1 MGESSRSHSHKLA
14 SSLERARMH
23 NSAHTAHM
31 HAHASTQSYKTYQ
44 LKYSLSFVFKSHSIH
59 VCTWHCHQTE
69 KAAQRPEEATLSP
82 LSFPV
87 CVCADACV
95 CAALAV
101 VSRVPFGFRVLLGD
115 RISRWLAVQQ
125 IRYMP
130 VSTTQRWDWDYKS
143 VLCFPLK
150 NTYSLVI

>member
-1 MGESSRSHSHKLA
+1 MGESSRSHSD
-14 SSLERARMH
+14 SQLE
-23 NSAHTAHM
+23 SVESVEHTLHTHM
-31 HAHASTQSYKTYQ
+31 HTHPH
-44 LKYSLSFVFKSHSIH
+44 SLLQNIPAEAQFVFCIQVSFHTCVHLTSSSD
-59 VCTWHCHQTE
+59 
-69 KAAQRPEEATLSP
+69 KAAQRPEEAILSP

-87 CVCADACV
+87 CVCANAHL

-101 VSRVPFGFRVLLGD
+101 VSWASFGFGVLFGD

-130 VSTTQRWDWDYKS
+130 VSTTQHWNWDYKS

-150 NTYSLVI
+150 KTLTYSLVI